1 MDKSLPTISNS
12 TTKREQIIKLL
23 LSEGNHSTK
32 NIARMVGT
40 SEAYVYKEKSKL
52 RTSGLL
58 ITRDT
63 EVISRRSHEA
73 LSVTT
78 SPLNR
83 ILGAE
88 TLPRGKHLNVQ
99 PSNTLLNV
107 PRLDP
112 EGLKKLYSEF
122 RKGKKPTQIIA
133 ENGFH
138 PELVESEYQ
147 RFSRFTENDIEVLH
161 RKFFV
166 EFNQELVTS
175 SNNGTIRYSLVE
187 KYNKEG
193 RLTIEEFVTLIRLML
208 NEKFQVGRASV
219 IYNMKKGI
227 PPDGWQVVRC
237 MNCNKP
243 ITGAI
248 VDLTTEIGT
257 RILNSFG
264 SWTHLSCRV

>member
-1 MDKSLPTISNS
+1 MSKSLPTLQDS
-12 TTKREQIIKLL
+12 TTKREQIIKL

-40 SEAYVYKEKSKL
+40 TEAYVWKEKSKL
-52 RTSGLL
+52 KTSGLL

-63 EVISRRSHEA
+63 EVISRRSHES
-73 LSVTT
+73 LSVKT
-78 SPLNR
+78 SPVNR

-88 TLPRGKHLNVQ
+88 TLPRDKHLNVR

-107 PRLDP
+107 PQLDT

-122 RKGKKPTQIIA
+122 RKGKRPTQIIA

-147 RFSRFTENDIEVLH
+147 RFSRFTENDIDVLQ

-166 EFNQELVTS
+166 EFNEELVTS
-175 SNNGTIRYSLVE
+175 HNDNTIRYSLVE

-193 RLTIEEFVTLIRLML
+193 RLVIDEFVTLISLIL
-208 NEKFQVGRASV
+208 NEKYHAGRASV
-219 IYNMKKGI
+219 IYNIKNGI
-227 PPDGWQVVRC
+227 PPDGWQIVRC

-243 ITGAI
+243 ISGAI
-248 VDLTTEIGT
+248 VDPTTEIGT
-257 RILNSFG
+257 RILNALG
-264 SWTHLSCRV
+264 PWTHPSCRV